1 MEQGCRLPRSVPLL
15 NKMRSLVALLFIL
28 VAGPLSAAD
37 ANFHLYLLIGQS
49 NMAGRGKVTLEDKV
63 AVPRVLMLNKANEW
77 VSAVDPISFDKKIA
91 GVSLGRTFG
100 IEMAQANEDVKIGL
114 IPCAVGGTP
123 IRRWQQNGD
132 LYQAALKRAK
142 LAQKVGVIK
151 GILWHQGESDSG
163 NEDTA
168 KIYEQQLHAMIV
180 AWRKDL
186 KLPTVPVVVGEL
198 GQFWKRAEHKATVDA
213 ALKGL
218 PGKVKQTSW
227 VTSAGLNHKGD
238 GVHFNAAGYRELGK
252 RYAAALCTL
261 QAK

>member
-1 MEQGCRLPRSVPLL
+1 
-15 NKMRSLVALLFIL
+15 MRRAILILGALLTG
-28 VAGPLSAAD
+28 VLSAAD

-132 LYQAALKRAK
+132 LYQAALKRANVAMK
-142 LAQKVGVIK
+142 SGVIK
-151 GILWHQGESDSG
+151 GILWHQGEGDSG
-163 NEDTA
+163 NKGTA
-168 KIYEQQLHAMIV
+168 DIYEQQLHAMIA

-186 KLPTVPVVVGEL
+186 KNPTVPVVVGEL
-198 GQFWKRAEHKATVDA
+198 GQFWKRAAHKATVDG

-218 PGKVKQTSW
+218 PGKVKQTAW
-227 VTSAGLNHKGD
+227 VTSAGLDHKGD

-252 RYAAALCTL
+252 RYAAALRTL
-261 QAK
+261 QEK

>member
-1 MEQGCRLPRSVPLL
+1 MRRAILSLGVLL
-15 NKMRSLVALLFIL
+15 TGM
-28 VAGPLSAAD
+28 LSAAD
-37 ANFHLYLLIGQS
+37 VNFHLYLLIGQS

-63 AVPRVLMLNKANEW
+63 AAPRVLMLNKANEW

-100 IEMAQANEDVKIGL
+100 IEMAKANPKVKIGL

-142 LAQKVGVIK
+142 LAQQAGVIK

-163 NEDTA
+163 NEGTA
-168 KIYEQQLHAMIV
+168 KIYEQQLHAMIA
-180 AWRKDL
+180 AWRRDL
-186 KLPTVPVVVGEL
+186 ETPQAPVIVGEL
-198 GQFWKRAEHKATVDA
+198 GQFWKRAKHKGIVDA
-213 ALKGL
+213 ALKTL
-218 PGKVKQTSW
+218 PSKLKHTAW

-238 GVHFNAAGYRELGK
+238 GVHFDAVGYRELGK
-252 RYAAALCTL
+252 RYARKMKALL
-261 QAK
+261 PAEK

>member
-1 MEQGCRLPRSVPLL
+1 MRLLPAILL
-15 NKMRSLVALLFIL
+15 LIGNAL
-28 VAGPLSAAD
+28 PAAD
-37 ANFHLYLLIGQS
+37 ASFHLYLLIGQS

-100 IEMAQANEDVKIGL
+100 IEMAKANPKVKIGL

-142 LAQKVGVIK
+142 LAQQVGVIK

-163 NEDTA
+163 NEGTA
-168 KIYEQQLHAMIV
+168 KIYEQQLHAMIA
-180 AWRKDL
+180 AWRKVLGDT
-186 KLPTVPVVVGEL
+186 KIPVIVGEL
-198 GQFWKRAEHKATVDA
+198 GQFWKRAKHKTTVDA
-213 ALKGL
+213 ALKTL
-218 PGKVKQTSW
+218 PTKVARTRW
-227 VTSAGLNHKGD
+227 VTSAGLDH
-238 GVHFNAAGYRELGK
+238 
-252 RYAAALCTL
+252 
-261 QAK
+261 

>member
-1 MEQGCRLPRSVPLL
+1 MRRTLL
-15 NKMRSLVALLFIL
+15 TLGLLL
-28 VAGPLSAAD
+28 GGLLSAAD

-77 VSAVDPISFDKKIA
+77 VSAVDPISFDKTIA

-100 IEMAQANEDVKIGL
+100 IVMAEVDPNVKIGL

-123 IRRWQQNGD
+123 IRRWQQKGD
-132 LYQAALKRAK
+132 LYQAALKRARV
-142 LAQKVGVIK
+142 AQQAGVIK
-151 GILWHQGESDSG
+151 GILWHQGEGDSG
-163 NEDTA
+163 KKETA
-168 KIYEQQLHAMIV
+168 EIYEQQLHAMIA

-186 KLPTVPVVVGEL
+186 KRPAVPVVVGEL

-218 PGKVKQTSW
+218 PGNVKQTAW
-227 VTSAGLNHKGD
+227 VTSAGLDHKGD

-252 RYAAALCTL
+252 RYAAALRTL

>member
-1 MEQGCRLPRSVPLL
+1 MRILSAILL
-15 NKMRSLVALLFIL
+15 LITTALH
-28 VAGPLSAAD
+28 AAD

-49 NMAGRGKVTLEDKV
+49 NMAGRGKVTLQDKV

-100 IEMAQANEDVKIGL
+100 IEMAQANEEVKIGL

-142 LAQKVGVIK
+142 VAMEAGVIK

-163 NEDTA
+163 NEATA
-168 KIYEQQLHAMIV
+168 KIYEQQLHAMV
-180 AWRKDL
+180 AAWRKDL
-186 KLPTVPVVVGEL
+186 GDAKIPVIVGEL
-198 GQFWKRAEHKATVDA
+198 GQFWKRAQHKTTVDA
-213 ALKGL
+213 ALKRL
-218 PGKVKQTSW
+218 PTQVARTRW
-227 VTSAGLNHKGD
+227 VTSAGLDHKGD
-238 GVHFNAAGYRELGK
+238 GVHFDAAGYRELGK
-252 RYAAALCTL
+252 RFARKMKILLNAE
-261 QAK
+261 K

>member
-1 MEQGCRLPRSVPLL
+1 RLPRSVPLL
-15 NKMRSLVALLFIL
+15 NKMRSLIAILFIL

-77 VSAVDPISFDKKIA
+77 VSAVDPTSFDKKIA

-100 IEMAQANEDVKIGL
+100 IEMAQANEEVKIGL

-168 KIYEQQLHAMIV
+168 KIYEQQLHAMIA

-186 KLPTVPVVVGEL
+186 GNEKIPVVVGEL
-198 GQFWKRAEHKATVDA
+198 GQFFKRAKHKSTVDN
-213 ALKGL
+213 ALKVL
-218 PGKVKQTSW
+218 PNKVKHTAW
-227 VTSAGLNHKGD
+227 VTSEGLGHKGD
-238 GVHFNAAGYRELGK
+238 VVHFNAAAYREFGK
-252 RYAAALCTL
+252 RYALKIKSL
-261 QAK
+261 QE